1 MSRILIVDDD
11 PYLGRSVERVLEHEG
26 HVCQV
31 ASDPAGAAEA
41 AVHFRPDVVLI
52 ELQPEYAPALPQLR
66 AALGEIPFVFMAGH
80 QDEYARLGELV
91 RSSDDWLAKPSAPR
105 ELVVRLR
112 TVLRRV
118 HPERSRDSRT
128 N

>member
-11 PYLGRSVERVLEHEG
+11 LHLSRSVERVLEHEG

-31 ASDPAGAAEA
+31 ALDPASAANA
-41 AVHFRPDVVLI
+41 ATQFKPDLILI
-52 ELQPEYAPALPQLR
+52 ELQPGYAPALPQLR
-66 AALGEIPFVFMAGH
+66 AALGGIPFVFMAGH
-80 QDEYARLGELV
+80 QDEYSRLGELV
-91 RSSDDWLAKPSAPR
+91 RPSDDWLAKPAAPR

-112 TVLRRV
+112 TVLRRAQ
-118 HPERSRDSRT
+118 E

>member
-26 HVCQV
+26 HVCHV

-41 AVHFRPDVVLI
+41 AATFNPDVILI
-52 ELQPEYAPALPQLR
+52 ELQPEHAPALPQLR
-66 AALGEIPFVFMAGH
+66 DALGEVPFVFMAGR
-80 QDEYARLGELV
+80 QEEYAPLGELV
-91 RSSDDWLAKPSAPR
+91 RPSDDWLAKPAAPR

-112 TVLRRV
+112 TVLRRAQ
-118 HPERSRDSRT
+118 PA
-128 N
+128 

>member
-41 AVHFRPDVVLI
+41 AVHFTPDVVLI
-52 ELQPEYAPALPQLR
+52 ELQPGYTPALPQLR

-80 QDEYARLGELV
+80 QDEYAQLGELV

-112 TVLRRV
+112 TVLRRA
-118 HPERSRDSRT
+118 HPERSRNSRS

>member
-26 HVCQV
+26 HVCRV
-31 ASDPAGAAEA
+31 ALDPTSAAKA
-41 AVHFRPDVVLI
+41 AVVFKPDLILI
-52 ELQPEYAPALPQLR
+52 ELQPGYAPTLPQLR
-66 AALGEIPFVFMAGH
+66 AAVGAVPFVFMAGH
-80 QDEYARLGELV
+80 QDEYAGLGELV
-91 RSSDDWLAKPSAPR
+91 GPLDDWLAKPAAPR

-112 TVLRRV
+112 TVLRRAQL
-118 HPERSRDSRT
+118 

>member
-11 PYLGRSVERVLEHEG
+11 PHLGRSVERVLAHEG

-31 ASDPAGAAEA
+31 ALDPVSAAQAAAE
-41 AVHFRPDVVLI
+41 FKPDLILI
-52 ELQPEYAPALPQLR
+52 ELQPRYAPALPEMR
-66 AALGEIPFVFMAGH
+66 AALGATPFVFMAGH
-80 QDEYARLGELV
+80 QDEYASLGELV
-91 RSSDDWLAKPSAPR
+91 RPSDDWLVKPAAPR

-112 TVLRRV
+112 TVLRRAQQ
-118 HPERSRDSRT
+118 

>member
-11 PYLGRSVERVLEHEG
+11 PYVGRSVERVLEHEG

-31 ASDPAGAAEA
+31 ALDPASAAEA
-41 AVHFRPDVVLI
+41 ATEFRPDVILI

-66 AALGEIPFVFMAGH
+66 AALGPVPFVFMAGH
-80 QDEYARLGELV
+80 QEEYAGLSELV
-91 RSSDDWLAKPSAPR
+91 RPSDDWLAKPAAPR

-112 TVLRRV
+112 TVLRRAQ
-118 HPERSRDSRT
+118 P